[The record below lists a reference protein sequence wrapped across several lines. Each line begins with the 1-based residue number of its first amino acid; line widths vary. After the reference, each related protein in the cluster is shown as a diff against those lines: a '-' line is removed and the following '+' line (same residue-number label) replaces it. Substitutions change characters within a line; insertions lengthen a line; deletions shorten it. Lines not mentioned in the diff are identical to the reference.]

1 MRTLRDNWI
10 GLIVLLAIAISL
22 AVNFHQTSVNEK
34 ARREAAISQSQFNL
48 RTCAKGVELRDQG
61 NRTARVVNA
70 LKASTFAITKAASDV
85 SGDPSSATARYG
97 ALADQIRALPD
108 IPDLPPTDCAAVVKL
123 YTPTP

>member
-1 MRTLRDNWI
+1 M
-10 GLIVLLAIAISL
+10 
-22 AVNFHQTSVNEK
+22 
-34 ARREAAISQSQFNL
+34 
-48 RTCAKGVELRDQG
+48 
-61 NRTARVVNA
+61 NA

-123 YTPTP
+123 YTDP

>member
-1 MRTLRDNWI
+1 M
-10 GLIVLLAIAISL
+10 LAIAISL

-48 RTCAKGVELRDQG
+48 RTCAKG

-108 IPDLPPTDCAAVVKL
+108 IPTCRRRTAPRGEAVHADPQLASV
-123 YTPTP
+123 TEMC

>member
-48 RTCAKGVELRDQG
+48 RVCARGAELRDQG
-61 NRTARVVNA
+61 NKTARIVNA
-70 LKASTFAITKAASDV
+70 LKANLFTITKAASDV
-85 SGDPSSATARYG
+85 SGDPDVARARYG
-97 ALADQIRALPD
+97 ALADQIRALPE

-123 YTPTP
+123 YSPHP

>member
-48 RTCAKGVELRDQG
+48 RTCAKG
-61 NRTARVVNA
+61 NRTVRVVNA

>member
-48 RTCAKGVELRDQG
+48 RTCVKGVELRDQA
-61 NRTARVVNA
+61 NRTARTVNG
-70 LKASTFAITKAASDV
+70 LKAELFTITKAASDV
-85 SGDPSSATARYG
+85 SGDPTPARARYG

-108 IPDLPPTDCAAVVKL
+108 IDELPPTDCAAVVKL
-123 YTPTP
+123 YAPTP